1 MRSASIFFNCP
12 ARPDSPRIDS
22 ASLFSTWAS
31 NWSISSTGNGYG
43 AFCFLGFLVVI
54 TSVMEFP
61 FRYYFMTSLHTEN
74 LTGSGLRIERF
85 NELLQLAPQCHTV
98 DLVQETVASYQ
109 LFLGGLLKA
118 GKSLF
123 YHR

>member
-74 LTGSGLRIERF
+74 LTGSGGEG
-85 NELLQLAPQCHTV
+85 APY
-98 DLVQETVASYQ
+98 ASPPAPNVPAAYWPEPD
-109 LFLGGLLKA
+109 
-118 GKSLF
+118 
-123 YHR
+123 